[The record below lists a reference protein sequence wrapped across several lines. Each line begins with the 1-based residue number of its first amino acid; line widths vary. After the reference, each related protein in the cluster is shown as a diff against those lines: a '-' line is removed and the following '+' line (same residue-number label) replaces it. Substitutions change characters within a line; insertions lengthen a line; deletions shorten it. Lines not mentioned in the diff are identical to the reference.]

1 MSFTERFARVLET
14 REALPA
20 LPATALQVRALLAR
34 EDVDRSEIASQIARD
49 PALALRLLK
58 AANTAGM
65 ARTEGHVTCIDV
77 AVERLGLARV
87 ASLCMGVETI
97 RLSETG
103 RNLDYQRFWTH
114 SVAVG
119 TVAGA
124 ISSRWDVGNPSDAYI
139 AGLLHDVGIF
149 YLDQYMPDVFTQMR
163 DLADPN
169 TPRWRQEIER
179 LGMDHGRMGA
189 NLLERWHLPVRVVAA
204 VAHHHQPPWDPGP
217 SRQLALVVGAA
228 EALVTELGEGLIDE
242 GPADP
247 GSDAAL
253 TALGLTQVEVQ
264 KLRNDMAGVVMEAA
278 GWLGAAT

>member
-1 MSFTERFARVLET
+1 MSFTERFTRVLET
-14 REALPA
+14 REELPA
-20 LPATALQVRALLAR
+20 LPTTALQVRALLAC
-34 EDVDRSEIASQIARD
+34 EDVNSIEIASLIARD

-65 ARTEGHVTCIDV
+65 ARTEGHVTSV
-77 AVERLGLARV
+77 EMAVERLGLERV
-87 ASLCMGVETI
+87 ASLCLGVGTI
-97 RLSETG
+97 RLFETG

-124 ISSRWDVGNPSDAYI
+124 IASRRDIGNPSDAYL
-139 AGLLHDVGIF
+139 AGLLHDLGIF
-149 YLDQYMPDVFTQMR
+149 FLDQYLPDVFTQMR
-163 DLADPN
+163 DLAEPN
-169 TPRWRQEIER
+169 TPRWRQEIEQ

-189 NLLERWHLPVRVVAA
+189 KLLERWYLPVRVVAA

-228 EALVTELGEGLIDE
+228 EALVTEFGEGLVDE

-247 GSDAAL
+247 GADAAL
-253 TALGLTQVEVQ
+253 TALGLTQVEVR
-264 KLRNDMAGVVMEAA
+264 KLRTDMAGVVMEAA
-278 GWLGAAT
+278 GWLGAAS